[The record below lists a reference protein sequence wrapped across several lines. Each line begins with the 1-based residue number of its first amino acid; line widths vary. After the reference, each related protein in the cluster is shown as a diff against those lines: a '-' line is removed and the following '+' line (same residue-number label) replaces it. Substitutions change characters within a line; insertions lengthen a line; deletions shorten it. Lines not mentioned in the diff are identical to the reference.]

1 MGKSKGANGV
11 KKTIKKAETTKGLM
25 TSMKLDNWLIVTMI
39 LAGMFGWLHSSHI
52 WTLFES
58 DRHFSHLSSLERDLA
73 FRTEM
78 GLYYSYYQT
87 IIEAPSAM
95 DGLHQIVFDNVTEF
109 PATINVLKRFN
120 LWPEL
125 VVGVA
130 YRTLASVAK
139 MCDVKLKECWNINRG
154 DTMPPAVSCVGIGDP
169 HHFYVHSVYLF
180 NGVMMSVVFLYGW
193 YLSGCTIMGGL
204 ICVAFYFFN
213 HTEAT
218 RVMWTPPLRESFSFP
233 FLIAELLAVTCMIKA
248 EKPTY
253 KTHVLSISVSAFL
266 FMLPWQFAQF
276 ALLTQTAC
284 VFALY
289 ILEFIGSWKM
299 NILLHGQIFALLANF
314 AFQCGN
320 EMLLTSFY
328 ASSLLAVFIVV
339 KLEGKIEPAV
349 RNLIARCLVKGF
361 LWLFCTFVAKK
372 TIAAALQIADDAHI
386 WEIFLS
392 KFTDFQ
398 NFHTM
403 LYTCARE
410 FDFIEGKTLLK
421 LFKTTLIPS
430 CVVIALTVAVK
441 CLNYEY
447 QAYQASRS
455 KAESDKDVSKVRKY
469 NAELEAHRS
478 KPCAEYVYTVLQ
490 TVAFTC
496 MALLIMRLKLFMT
509 PMMCICSSLL
519 ANRKLFGFLGSQ
531 SRQTVM
537 VCAVLGISAI
547 AGIGNLVEQ
556 MNILG
561 EFSNWPHEQ
570 ILTHISEQLPEDAVF
585 AGAMPT
591 MASIKLS
598 CKRAIVNHPH
608 YEDAGLRERTKQVY
622 SMYSRKTLE
631 QVRDIVQDMGVTHYI
646 LENSWCVRKTRD
658 GCQMPEI
665 FDIEEPELAGGI
677 PACAVARNNPEPYF
691 TEVYKNDVY
700 TILQLNKREKKL

>member
-1 MGKSKGANGV
+1 MPKLKVSNGTSKKINRKAESSKGLAA
-11 KKTIKKAETTKGLM
+11 T
-25 TSMKLDNWLIVTMI
+25 MKVDNWLIVTMI
-39 LAGMFGWLHSSHI
+39 LAGLFGWLHSSHI

-87 IIEAPSAM
+87 IIEAPSAIN
-95 DGLHQIVFDNVTEF
+95 GLQQIMYDNVTEF
-109 PATINVLKRFN
+109 PTTINVLKRFN

-130 YRTLASVAK
+130 YRTFTSVAK
-139 MCDVKLKECWNINRG
+139 TFDVKTKECWNINRG
-154 DTMPPAVSCVGIGDP
+154 QSMPPAVSCVGIGDA
-169 HHFYVHSVYLF
+169 HHFYVHSVYLL
-180 NGVMMSVVFLYGW
+180 NGFMMSVVFLYGW
-193 YLSGCTIMGGL
+193 YLSGCSIMGGL

-218 RVMWTPPLRESFSFP
+218 RVMWTPPLRESYSFP
-233 FLIAELLAVTCMIKA
+233 FLIMELLAVTYMIKTD
-248 EKPTY
+248 KPSY
-253 KTHVLSISVSAFL
+253 KMHVMTISASAFL

-289 ILEFIGSWKM
+289 MLEFIGSWKM
-299 NILLHGQIFALLANF
+299 NILLHGQLAALLANF
-314 AFQCGN
+314 VFQCGN

-339 KLEGKIEPAV
+339 KLEGKIEPVV
-349 RNLIARCLVKGF
+349 RNLIARCLVKGL
-361 LWLFCTFVAKK
+361 LWLVFTFTSKK
-372 TIAAALQIADDAHI
+372 ATAAALQIADDAHI

-392 KFTDFQ
+392 KFTDFN

-403 LYTCARE
+403 LYTCAKE
-410 FDFIEGKTLLK
+410 FDFLEGTTLLK
-421 LFKTTLIPS
+421 LFKTGLIPS
-430 CVVIALTVAVK
+430 VVVVALTVAVK

-447 QAYQASRS
+447 QTYQASKS
-455 KAESDKDVSKVRKY
+455 KAESDGDVTKARKY
-469 NAELEAHRS
+469 DAELEAHRT
-478 KPCAEYVYTVLQ
+478 KPGADHVYTVLQ

-509 PMMCICSSLL
+509 PMMCICSALL
-519 ANRKLFGFLGSQ
+519 ANRKVFGFLGTPT
-531 SRQTVM
+531 RQTLM
-537 VCAVLGISAI
+537 VTVVLGLSAV
-547 AGIGNLVEQ
+547 AGISNLVEQ
-556 MNILG
+556 WNILG

-570 ILTHISEQLPEDAVF
+570 ILTHINDAMPQDTVF

-631 QVRDIVQDMGVTHYI
+631 QVRDIVQDMGVTHYV

-665 FDIEEPELAGGI
+665 FDIEEPQLAGGI

-691 TEVYKNDVY
+691 SEVFKNDVY
-700 TILQLNKREKKL
+700 TILRVNKRNE